1 MNLYRQLWSN
11 PWRDEKMSQ
20 VWKALVVSIVVI
32 IGLIVI
38 FRLAESLAVPISYTI
53 LMIVGFASAA
63 IIGIMKM
70 E

>member
-1 MNLYRQLWSN
+1 
-11 PWRDEKMSQ
+11 MSQ